1 MENSAKAIIIAGGM
15 FILIMVITLL
25 VIFGRSLSSYMQ
37 GQHDKEM
44 VKQITEFNNKFAN
57 YQGTELRGNELISVL
72 NRVID
77 YNALE
82 AGEYGYDP
90 VLVEIDLVDRNA
102 LDSVIKFNTSST
114 EEKNFLDE
122 CFQNKNKQIIK
133 NSKDKDDNLKTISQK
148 GTTILSKYSDKEK
161 YPDNYIPRLTDTKLQ
176 KLSAE
181 ISNIVQEQDN
191 STWLDGYDGDRK
203 AVYNRTR
210 AKKLTSI
217 LGYQVSAEGTEK
229 CKINVDGI
237 EKDIIPTVKKATC
250 EYYQYTQF
258 KRIMFKCT
266 SIEYSQDTGR
276 INKMSFEVKTTTDG
290 KIVTN

>member
-1 MENSAKAIIIAGGM
+1 MENSTKAIIIAGGM

-25 VIFGRSLSSYMQ
+25 VVFGRSLSSYMQ
-37 GQHDKEM
+37 GQHDKEI
-44 VKQITEFNNKFAN
+44 VKQVTEFNNKFAN

-102 LDSVIKFNTSST
+102 LDSVIKFNST
-114 EEKNFLDE
+114 DENFL
-122 CFQNKNKQIIK
+122 FKKNVSKIK
-133 NSKDKDDNLKTISQK
+133 NSKDSDDELKTISQK

-181 ISNIVQEQDN
+181 ISNIAQEKDN
-191 STWLDGYDGDRK
+191 SSWLNKYDEENRK
-203 AVYNRTR
+203 TVYNSTR
-210 AKKLTSI
+210 AKKLTNI
-217 LGYQVSAEGTEK
+217 LGYTVSAVGTEI

-237 EKDIIPTVKKATC
+237 EKDIIPAVKKATC

>member
-37 GQHDKEM
+37 DQHDKEM

-102 LDSVIKFNTSST
+102 LDSVIKFNSKD
-114 EEKNFLDE
+114 ENFL
-122 CFQNKNKQIIK
+122 FKKNVSKIK
-133 NSKDKDDNLKTISQK
+133 NSKDSDDELKTISQK

-181 ISNIVQEQDN
+181 ISNIAQEKDN
-191 STWLDGYDGDRK
+191 SSWLDGYDGDRI

-217 LGYQVSAEGTEK
+217 LGYEVSAEG
-229 CKINVDGI
+229 KIKVDGI
-237 EKDIIPTVKKATC
+237 EKDIIPAVKNATC

>member
-37 GQHDKEM
+37 DQHDKEM

-90 VLVEIDLVDRNA
+90 VLVEINFNNRTE
-102 LDSVIKFNTSST
+102 LDSVIKFSST
-114 EEKNFLDE
+114 EENFL
-122 CFQNKNKQIIK
+122 FKNKNASTIK
-133 NSKDKDDNLKTISQK
+133 NSKDSDEALKTISQK
-148 GTTILSKYSDKEK
+148 GTTILSKYSDNVND
-161 YPDNYIPRLTDTKLQ
+161 PDNYIPRLTDTKLQ

-181 ISNIVQEQDN
+181 ISNIAQKQDN
-191 STWLDGYDGDRK
+191 SSWLDGYDRK
-203 AVYNRTR
+203 EVYNSTR
-210 AKKLTSI
+210 AKKLTNI

-237 EKDIIPTVKKATC
+237 EKDIIPAVKKATC

-266 SIEYSQDTGR
+266 LIEYSQDTGR

>member
-37 GQHDKEM
+37 DQHDKEM

-102 LDSVIKFNTSST
+102 LDSVIKFNSKD
-114 EEKNFLDE
+114 ENFL
-122 CFQNKNKQIIK
+122 FKKNVSKIK
-133 NSKDKDDNLKTISQK
+133 NSKDSDNELKTISQK

-181 ISNIVQEQDN
+181 ISNIAQEKDN
-191 STWLDGYDGDRK
+191 SSWLDGYDGNRI

-217 LGYQVSAEGTEK
+217 LGYEVSAEG
-229 CKINVDGI
+229 KIKVDGI
-237 EKDIIPTVKKATC
+237 EKDIIPAVKNATC